1 MENEIEKENSQ
12 TNEVEGT
19 SENNPSNPEVRDE
32 NGDNSQTPT
41 VEELLE
47 KNKQLWARLQKA
59 EKKLKEGQSSE
70 KKTVPTEQPT
80 QLDPIELAK
89 TVKELSQYSPE
100 ELDYIKLIS
109 SAKGV
114 SLQEALR
121 SDEVQL
127 YIQARREK
135 VEKES
140 KNLNPSSRQPSS
152 EKPISELPVEEVGN
166 LPDDEKVKYF
176 VEKGILPKSYLNK

>member
-1 MENEIEKENSQ
+1 MEEFDEKENSQ

-19 SENNPSNPEVRDE
+19 SENNPSNPDTGDE
-32 NGDNSQTPT
+32 NGDNSKTPT
-41 VEELLE
+41 VDELLE

-59 EKKLKEGQSSE
+59 EKKAKEANGE
-70 KKTVPTEQPT
+70 ETVPTDQPS
-80 QLDPIELAK
+80 QLDPIELARA
-89 TVKELSQYSPE
+89 VKELSQYSPE

-114 SLQEALR
+114 SPQEAVK
-121 SDEVQL
+121 SEEVQL

-152 EKPISELPVEEVGN
+152 EKPVSELSIEEAQN
-166 LPDDEKVKYF
+166 LPDEEKVKYF
-176 VEKGILPKSYLNK
+176 VEKGILPKEYLQK

>member
-1 MENEIEKENSQ
+1 MEDFNEKENSQ

-19 SENNPSNPEVRDE
+19 SENNPSNPDTGDE
-32 NGDNSQTPT
+32 SGDNSQTPT
-41 VEELLE
+41 VDELLE

-59 EKKLKEGQSSE
+59 EKKVKEGQSPE
-70 KKTVPTEQPT
+70 KETVPTEQPT
-80 QLDPIELAK
+80 QQDPIELAK

-114 SLQEALR
+114 SPQEALK

-127 YIQARREK
+127 YVQARREK

-152 EKPISELPVEEVGN
+152 EKPVSELPIEEVGN
-166 LPDDEKVKYF
+166 LPDDDKIKYF